1 MVQWGDVALPPVK
14 PGKPMSISITSIVSS
29 RGRVRALVPLCA
41 GVAVYLFLLFIG
53 EILLKDS
60 DSIWQIKTGQWILA
74 NGAVPYTDLYSFTQ
88 FGKPWMS
95 NSWLSQVLFSIA
107 YGPGD
112 WAGPVILSSIAI
124 GASIAIFVH
133 LLSRYF
139 DPARAIVIAMLALL
153 LAAPHFL
160 ARPHVL
166 ALPVMLAFV
175 GGLMAAADRR
185 THPSWFLLPLM
196 ALWSNLHG
204 GFVLGL
210 ALIGAIGL
218 EAVWSADAERR
229 LGLVFRWMLF
239 GIGALVASCCT
250 PYGWKTLL
258 AAANILNLGELL
270 TLIAEWQPA
279 SFTTFSVFEAVL
291 LGLIALGFHR
301 GVVLSPPRILLIL
314 GLTWMALSHQ
324 RNIGTFAF
332 LVPLVLAAPFAAWSD
347 RTKADRHSAEGSLAD
362 SVAVLATLMFVTA
375 ACVSTSLYAAHHRFA
390 ITTEHMPVA
399 AVDIL
404 SERKAQRIFNAYQF
418 GGYLIA
424 RDIPIFIDGRA
435 ELYGEQ
441 FVMDFFNAI
450 EAKKLDNLT
459 RLLED
464 YRIDATLLV
473 TGSPAAQVLDHFKG
487 WKRLYADDIAVIHVR
502 DDRKANLSAP
512 SEAAN

>member
-1 MVQWGDVALPPVK
+1 
-14 PGKPMSISITSIVSS
+14 MSISVTGSVSS
-29 RGRVRALVPLCA
+29 RSTVRALVPLCA
-41 GVAVYLFLLFIG
+41 GVAVYLFLLFSG
-53 EILLKDS
+53 EILLRDS
-60 DSIWQIKTGQWILA
+60 DSIWQIKVGQWILA
-74 NGAVPYTDLYSFTQ
+74 NNAVPYTDLYSFTQ

-95 NSWLSQVLFSIA
+95 SSWLSQVLYA
-107 YGPGD
+107 AVYRPGD
-112 WAGPVILSSIAI
+112 WAGPVILASIAI

-139 DPARAIVIAMLALL
+139 DPARAIVITLLALV

-160 ARPHVL
+160 VRPHVL

-185 THPSWFLLPLM
+185 THPSWLLLPLM
-196 ALWSNLHG
+196 ALWANLHG
-204 GFVLGL
+204 GFVFGL

-229 LGLVFRWMLF
+229 LTLVFRWMLF

-270 TLIAEWQPA
+270 TLIAEWQPV
-279 SFTTFSVFEAVL
+279 SFANFSPFAAAL
-291 LGLIALGFHR
+291 LGLIALGYHR
-301 GVVLSPPRILLIL
+301 GVVLSPPRILLVL
-314 GLTWMALSHQ
+314 GLTWMALSHA

-332 LVPLVLAAPFAAWSD
+332 LVPLVLAAPFAASSD
-347 RTKADRHSAEGSLAD
+347 RAGADLRSAEGPLGRGIT
-362 SVAVLATLMFVTA
+362 VLATLMLVA
-375 ACVSTSLYAAHHRFA
+375 AALVSTTLYAANHRFT
-390 ITTEHMPVA
+390 ITTTHMPVA
-399 AVDIL
+399 AVNIL

-424 RDIPIFIDGRA
+424 RDIPVFIDGRA
-435 ELYGEQ
+435 ELYGEK
-441 FVMDFFNAI
+441 FVMDFFSAT

-459 RLLED
+459 RLLDD
-464 YRIDATLLV
+464 YRIDATLLT
-473 TGSPAAQVLDHFKG
+473 TGLPAAQVLDHLKG

-502 DDRKANLSAP
+502 VDRNSSAAP
-512 SEAAN
+512 GTPQ

>member
-1 MVQWGDVALPPVK
+1 
-14 PGKPMSISITSIVSS
+14 MSISIASSVSS
-29 RGRVRALVPLCA
+29 RSTVRALVPLCA
-41 GVAVYLFLLFIG
+41 GVAVYLFLLFSG
-53 EILLKDS
+53 EMLLRDS
-60 DSIWQIKTGQWILA
+60 DSVWQIKVGQWILA

-95 NSWLSQVLFSIA
+95 SSWLSQVLFAAA
-107 YGPGD
+107 YGRGD
-112 WAGPVILSSIAI
+112 WAGPVVLSSIAI
-124 GASIAIFVH
+124 GATIAIFVH

-139 DPARAIVIAMLALL
+139 DPARAIVITLLVLL
-153 LAAPHFL
+153 LAHLL

-166 ALPVMLAFV
+166 ALPVMVAFV

-185 THPSWFLLPLM
+185 THPSWLLLPLM
-196 ALWSNLHG
+196 ALWANLHG

-218 EAVWSADAERR
+218 EAIWSADAERR
-229 LGLVFRWMLF
+229 LTLMFRWMQF

-270 TLIAEWQPA
+270 TLIAEWQPVSFA
-279 SFTTFSVFEAVL
+279 SFSVFEAVL

-301 GVVLSPPRILLIL
+301 GVMLSPPRILLVL
-314 GLTWMALSHQ
+314 VLTWMALSHA
-324 RNIGTFAF
+324 RNVGTFAF
-332 LVPLVLAAPFAAWSD
+332 LLPLVLAAPFATSSD
-347 RTKADRHSAEGSLAD
+347 RAEADLRNAEGPLVRG
-362 SVAVLATLMFVTA
+362 VAVLATLMLVIA
-375 ACVSTSLYAAHHRFA
+375 AFVSTSLYAAHHRFA
-390 ITTEHMPVA
+390 ITTVFMPVA

-418 GGYLIA
+418 GGYLIG
-424 RDIPIFIDGRA
+424 RDIPVFIDSRA

-441 FVMDFFNAI
+441 FVMDFFNAT

-464 YRIDATLLV
+464 YRIDATLLAV
-473 TGSPAAQVLDHFKG
+473 NSPAAQVLDHIKG
-487 WKRLYADDIAVIHVR
+487 WKRLYADDIAAIHVR
-502 DDRKANLSAP
+502 DDRKTNLSVAP
-512 SEAAN
+512 E